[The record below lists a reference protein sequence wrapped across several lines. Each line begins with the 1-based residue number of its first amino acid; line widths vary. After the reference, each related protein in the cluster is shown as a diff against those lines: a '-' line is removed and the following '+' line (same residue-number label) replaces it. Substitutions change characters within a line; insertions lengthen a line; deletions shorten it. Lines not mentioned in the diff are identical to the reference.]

1 MARFLLWI
9 PLVLSLSACAE
20 ESAQQVSVIERGR
33 QLYGRNGC
41 ATCHGPDGHGDGQI
55 SQMQPSPRDFRQP
68 ENFRYGY
75 EVEQIAA
82 TIRDGVSSDRSVM
95 PKYGYLPAADRSAL
109 AMFIRSLDTPDS
121 VESSKE

>member
-1 MARFLLWI
+1 LARFLLWI

-33 QLYGRNGC
+33 QLYGRIGC
-41 ATCHGPDGHGDGQI
+41 ATCHGPDGHGDGKI
-55 SQMQPSPRDFRQP
+55 SQMQPPPRDFRQP

-95 PKYGYLPAADRSAL
+95 PKYGYLPAADR
-109 AMFIRSLDTPDS
+109 
-121 VESSKE
+121 